1 MLRWVKLYSLAF
13 IITYDCTK
21 GRPVWVKLYAK
32 REQDCDA
39 LVLFCLTVERV
50 VVLSVNCVDCD
61 LNVTQ
66 IRARVCIRCALLCA
80 YMLL

>member
-1 MLRWVKLYSLAF
+1 MGQTLFISVHNNLRLHQRESPSGSS
-13 IITYDCTK
+13 CTH
-21 GRPVWVKLYAK
+21 